1 VDVVLKTVFVKRFGD
16 ISPHVYTVAV
26 EDYELITV
34 KEILLGHVLGLLLGT
49 EAGDALKTLI
59 YGPTGEFEARVWINS
74 AQASALQVLMT
85 EYRVA
90 TE

>member
-16 ISPHVYTVAV
+16 ASPHVYTVAI
-26 EDYELITV
+26 EDLEPISV
-34 KEILLGHVLGLLLGT
+34 KEVLLGHVLGLLLGA
-49 EAGDALKTLI
+49 EAGDALKTVI

-74 AQASALQVLMT
+74 AQVSALQVLMI
-85 EYRVA
+85 EYRIA